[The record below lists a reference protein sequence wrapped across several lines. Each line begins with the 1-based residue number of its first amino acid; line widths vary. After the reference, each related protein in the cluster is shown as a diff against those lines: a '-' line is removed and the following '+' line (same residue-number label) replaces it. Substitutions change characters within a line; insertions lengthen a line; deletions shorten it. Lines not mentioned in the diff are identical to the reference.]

1 MKIFIEGKDFNRR
14 AYFGWQDQDT
24 ALIGIKMGYKNSADD
39 LVDIALR
46 EGEKSNIRILDTY
59 IFPIVFLYRNSIE
72 ASLKSIYFRF
82 CGEILKGGHDLV
94 VLWDNLNKQVLLEFE
109 KDTFIEQVKSYKK
122 EYRQHKIEGKDKQN
136 IRRLLAEFNNLKDTN
151 ADVFRYLI
159 DKKGE
164 LYFAE
169 SKFVDYDNLKE
180 TMEYIYGFLDFLY
193 FITDDYLSS

>member
-1 MKIFIEGKDFNRR
+1 MKVFIEGKDPQRR

-24 ALIGIKMGYKNSADD
+24 ALIGVKMGYKNSADD

-46 EGEKSNIRILDTY
+46 EGEKSNIRTLDTY

-72 ASLKSIYFRF
+72 TSLKSIYFRF
-82 CGEILKGGHDLV
+82 CGEILKGVHDLV
-94 VLWDNLNKQVLLEFE
+94 VLWDNLNKDVLLEFE

-122 EYRQHKIEGKDKQN
+122 EYRQYKIEGKDKQN
-136 IRRLLAEFNNLKDTN
+136 IRRLLTEFNNLKDTN

-164 LYFAE
+164 LYFTE

-180 TMEYIYGFLDFLY
+180 TMEYIYEFLDFLY